1 MNPEQILQE
10 ADRCV
15 KCGLCLPLCP
25 TYRKTGD
32 EGESPRGRIALI
44 QGLAQGQ
51 LPNSPRLGGHLDR
64 CLGCRA
70 CEAGCPSGVAY
81 GRLLDAGR
89 TLQHGD
95 DPPFRR
101 RLRRAV
107 LNLIARPRALRLA
120 AALLRLYQRSGLQ
133 TLLRSTG
140 LLNLMG
146 LSARE
151 ALLPPL
157 SKPFRGPG
165 VHTAGAG
172 VSQTVA
178 LFTGCVSP
186 HLEAPV
192 LDSAVAVLRRLGR
205 RVVTPPGQ
213 GCCGAL
219 HQHGGEPGV
228 ARRLAERNLA
238 AFAACKADSILSV
251 DTGCSAHLL
260 EYPALLA
267 GTHEAP
273 AATLSRQ
280 IRDINHFLADLPW
293 PEGLAL
299 RPLKARV
306 ALHEPCSLR
315 NVLKQAQ
322 APYALLRK
330 IPELEI
336 LALPGNEFCCGGAGA
351 YMLAQP
357 AMSRRLRED
366 KIDAI
371 RSLNPDILVTSN
383 VGCALQLA
391 AGVRAAGLNIEILHP
406 VQLIARQMAP

>member
-25 TYRKTGD
+25 TYRKTSD

-81 GRLLDAGR
+81 GRLIDAGR
-89 TLQHGD
+89 TLQRGD
-95 DPPFRR
+95 DRPFKR
-101 RLRRAV
+101 RLRRAA
-107 LNLIARPRALRLA
+107 LNLIAARRPLRFAA
-120 AALLRLYQRSGLQ
+120 AALRFYQRSGLQ
-133 TLLRSTG
+133 ALLRATG
-140 LLNLMG
+140 ILDLTG

-157 SKPFRGPG
+157 PGPFREQAVDNPG
-165 VHTAGAG
+165 AGAP
-172 VSQTVA
+172 QTVA
-178 LFTGCVSP
+178 LFTGCISRHV
-186 HLEAPV
+186 EAPV
-192 LDSAVAVLRRLGR
+192 LDSTLAVLRRLGH
-205 RVVTPPGQ
+205 RVVTPAGQ

-238 AFAACKADSILSV
+238 AFAACTADSIVSV
-251 DTGCSAHLL
+251 DTGCSAHLR
-260 EYPALLA
+260 EYPALHA
-267 GTHEAP
+267 GARQ
-273 AATLSRQ
+273 AAADALSRRVQ
-280 IRDINHFLADLPW
+280 DINHYLAGLRW
-293 PEGLAL
+293 PQDLAL

-306 ALHEPCSLR
+306 AVHEPCSLR

-322 APYALLRK
+322 APYDLLQK

-336 LALPGNEFCCGGAGA
+336 LQLPDNEFCCGGAGL
-351 YMLAQP
+351 YLVAQP

-371 RSLNPDILVTSN
+371 RSLSPDILATSN
-383 VGCALQLA
+383 VGCALQLS
-391 AGVRAAGLNIEILHP
+391 AGLRAAGLNIEVLHP